1 MMKTAVKSRV
11 LLVSSRHRGPF
22 DVLRAHVL
30 RAKLAVLPLLGM
42 LLLLA
47 SSSMAEPVEFRQAIE
62 LALKRSG
69 VVLAAEAERT
79 RAIRRYDVERYAY
92 YPTVV
97 FGSGLG
103 YSFGQP
109 IAIAGQAPSIFNI
122 THSQTVFSAA
132 TRLNI
137 KAAKSDFAAADLDY
151 QDRTEQVVLDTAL
164 LYIELDS
171 IQQRLATAQQQK
183 QAADKALYIAQQR
196 QQEGVGSAVE
206 SKRAE
211 LDAARV
217 DLRIDELQTNA
228 DTLRERLARAIGEPA
243 ASLTTVSSSIP
254 TAPAP
259 AAEDDI
265 ALAALAT
272 SPTVRAADE
281 RVRAAHQRARAQH
294 KMNYPSIDFAGQYA
308 MFAEFNNYSDYYK
321 KFSRHNYSFGLNF
334 RIPLFNLS
342 QNALAAAADAE
353 ALKAEADAEVLRSQ
367 VAAEA
372 VRVQHTIRH
381 LEATARVWRLEYEVA
396 QANIEAVKLQT
407 EQGQAGARE
416 QEMAQADVAAHQLLL
431 LESQFEYL
439 RAQLQLLR
447 QVGALQQWAMGK

>member
-1 MMKTAVKSRV
+1 MMNSTVKSRAS
-11 LLVSSRHRGPF
+11 LIDL
-22 DVLRAHVL
+22 L
-30 RAKLAVLPLLGM
+30 RAKLGSLPLLGV
-42 LLLLA
+42 LLIAA
-47 SSSMAEPVEFRQAIE
+47 SSSMAEPVEFHQAIE
-62 LALKRSG
+62 LAIKHSG
-69 VVLAAEAERT
+69 IVLGAEADRS
-79 RAIRRYDVERYAY
+79 RAIRRYDAERYAY

-97 FGSGLG
+97 FGSGIG

-109 IAIAGQAPSIFNI
+109 IAVAGQAPSILNV
-122 THSQTVFSAA
+122 THTQTVYNAA
-132 TRLNI
+132 TKLNI
-137 KAAKSDFAAADLDY
+137 KAAKTDFVAADLDY
-151 QDRTEQVVLDTAL
+151 QDRTDQVALDTAL

-171 IQQRLATAQQQK
+171 VQQRLATAQQQK
-183 QAADKALYIAQQR
+183 QSADKALYIAQQR
-196 QQEGVGSAVE
+196 QQEGVGSAID

-217 DLRIDELQTNA
+217 DLRIDELETNA

-243 ASLTTVSSSIP
+243 ATLTTVSSSIP
-254 TAPAP
+254 APPAP
-259 AAEDDI
+259 PAYEDT
-265 ALAALAT
+265 ALAALAN
-272 SPTVRAADE
+272 SISIRAADE

-294 KMNYPSIDFAGQYA
+294 KVNYPSIEFAGQYA
-308 MFAEFNNYSDYYK
+308 LFANELNNYADFYR

-372 VRVQHTIRH
+372 VRARHTIRH
-381 LEATARVWRLEYEVA
+381 LEATARVSRLEYEVA
-396 QANIEAVKLQT
+396 QANIDAVKLQT

-416 QEMAQADVAAHQLLL
+416 QELAQADVAARQLLL
-431 LESQFEYL
+431 LETQFDYL

-447 QVGALQQWAMGK
+447 QLGGMREWALGK